1 MKISKD
7 ELLKKISEKV
17 TDEDVQIELIED
29 VTDSFEVSEVTK
41 DEYEVLKSKYDDL
54 KAKYKERFLSKS
66 EEKEDEETEDEE
78 PEDEEKEV
86 VDVKEIFKEEEK

>member
-7 ELLKKISEKV
+7 ELLKKVSEKV

-29 VTDSFEVSEVTK
+29 ITDSFEVSEVTK
-41 DEYEVLKSKYDDL
+41 DEYEALKSKYDDL

-66 EEKEDEETEDEE
+66 DETEDEETEDDK
-78 PEDEEKEV
+78 DEEKEV